1 MTNSKEQAR
10 MAEQANGPETPAE
23 GAPRAANEM
32 EELRKQIDELR
43 AQADDWLDKY
53 RRTGADFSNYRKRQ
67 ERDRELQELEL
78 RKRVLGRLL
87 PIAEDFRRALQHMP
101 SDPADVQWAQGV
113 ALIASKIDNL
123 LGEFEVTS
131 MDAVGKPFDPNYHQ
145 ALMRETSTEHAAG
158 IVTEELEKG
167 YMIGNQVL
175 KPALVKVSS
184 GPEPT
189 S

>member
-1 MTNSKEQAR
+1 MTNSEEQAR
-10 MAEQANGPETPAE
+10 MAEEANAAETPGE
-23 GAPRAANEM
+23 GAPRAADEL
-32 EELRKQIDELR
+32 EELRKQLGELR

-67 ERDRELQELEL
+67 ERDREQQELEL
-78 RKRVLGRLL
+78 RKRVLGRLV
-87 PIAEDFRRALQHMP
+87 PIAEDFRRALLHMP
-101 SDPADVQWAQGV
+101 SDPTDVQWAQGV
-113 ALIASKIDNL
+113 ALIASKIDSL
-123 LGEFEVTS
+123 LGEFEVTP

-145 ALMRETSTEHAAG
+145 ALMREPSSEHAAG

-167 YMIGNQVL
+167 YLIGNQVL

-184 GPEPT
+184 GSEPA